1 MNKIKLII
9 QREYLTRV
17 RKKSFLLTTFLV
29 PLFFIAMYVG
39 VIFLTK
45 KSFDESHAYVYV
57 VDDSAEASAK
67 LSSSKNVTYLKENQ
81 NLQEQIHKI
90 TTEEGRTS
98 ILHIPKDFY
107 LTQKVE
113 FLSIDKPNISIE
125 AEIRDSLNKIVT
137 DQKYESFGITSEIR
151 RSIVSNVK
159 IASKEITEAG
169 DTTASNTEVAMAIA
183 LALSIL
189 VYISLFLYGSQVMR
203 GIIEEKN
210 SRIIEVIISSVK
222 PFQLMMG
229 KIIGIGLVGLT
240 QFALWI
246 IVSISLAGI
255 ASSFLVSKE
264 DLTNHWMNNN
274 SQNMGTINNQATEQ
288 ASATFSE
295 DTLAELFTLLQTVNL
310 TEIVV
315 CFFIFF
321 LGGYLIYSAL
331 FAAVGSAVDSET
343 EASQFTLPI
352 TMPLLLTYAL
362 SFGVLIN
369 NPHGSVATWL
379 SFIPFTSPIAMLVRI
394 PFGVPTWQIIISA
407 VLLILGFIFTT
418 WIAARIYRIGIL
430 MYGKKASYKEL
441 IKWFKYKS

>member
-45 KSFDESHAYVYV
+45 KSFDESHAYVYI
-57 VDDSAEASAK
+57 VDESTEVSAK
-67 LSSSKNVTYLKENQ
+67 LNSSKNVTYIKESKD
-81 NLQEQIHKI
+81 LQEQISKI
-90 TTEEGRTS
+90 SKAEDKTS

-107 LTQKVE
+107 KTQVVE
-113 FLSIDKPNISIE
+113 FLSNGKPNISLE
-125 AEIRDSLNKIVT
+125 GEIRDSLNKIIK
-137 DQKYESFGITSEIR
+137 DKKYELYGITSDIR
-151 RSIVSNVK
+151 KSIVSNVK
-159 IASKEITEAG
+159 ISSKEVTEAG
-169 DTTASNTEVAMAIA
+169 GTTESNTEVAMAIA

-246 IVSISLAGI
+246 IVSISLATL

-264 DLTNHWMNNN
+264 DLANQLMTTN
-274 SQNMGTINNQATEQ
+274 SQNIASQNNQASEQ
-288 ASATFSE
+288 APVAFSE
-295 DTLAELFTLLQTVNL
+295 DTVAELLVLLQTVNL
-310 TEIVV
+310 TEIVI

-407 VLLILGFIFTT
+407 ILLILGFIFTT
-418 WIAARIYRIGIL
+418 WIAARIYRVGIL